1 MSWDPSLLRKY
12 NITSHFRL
20 LNQVRSELREQPIQ
34 RPLSGSRPEPTSR
47 RALAGRSSEA
57 SGRRRSSGRAGQG
70 TNPSP
75 IASPTTSA
83 ITSAPAASVAENS
96 FDPIVLVP
104 VITDAFDAHT

>member
-34 RPLSGSRPEPTSR
+34 RPLSGTRPEPSSR
-47 RALAGRSSEA
+47 RGGASRSAEAG
-57 SGRRRSSGRAGQG
+57 GRRRSSSSRTASAAPAPVSQA
-70 TNPSP
+70 PSP
-75 IASPTTSA
+75 ES
-83 ITSAPAASVAENS
+83 S

-104 VITDAFDAHT
+104 VITDAFEAHS

>member
-34 RPLSGSRPEPTSR
+34 RPLSGTRPEPSSR
-47 RALAGRSSEA
+47 RGGASRSAEAG
-57 SGRRRSSGRAGQG
+57 GRRRSSSGRAASAPPAPVSQA
-70 TNPSP
+70 PSP
-75 IASPTTSA
+75 ES
-83 ITSAPAASVAENS
+83 S

-104 VITDAFDAHT
+104 VITDAFEAHS

>member
-12 NITSHFRL
+12 PLTSHFRL

-47 RALAGRSSEA
+47 RAVASRSGDSN
-57 SGRRRSSGRAGQG
+57 GRRRSSGRSTQG
-70 TNPSP
+70 STPVG
-75 IASPTTSA
+75 IAP
-83 ITSAPAASVAENS
+83 APAASVAETS

-104 VITDAFDAHT
+104 VITDAFDAHS

>member
-34 RPLSGSRPEPTSR
+34 RPLAGSRPEPTSR

-57 SGRRRSSGRAGQG
+57 SGRRRSSGRTAQG
-70 TNPSP
+70 AT
-75 IASPTTSA
+75 PTA
-83 ITSAPAASVAENS
+83 ITPTALTSNSVAASVAENS

-104 VITDAFDAHT
+104 VITDAFDAHS